1 MSWVFVVSPATLG
14 TTVHINLRT
23 VLAFALLMKRLLR
36 LTISRATLA
45 ASKDIQRKQW
55 ISILEAFGVFEQCCK
70 CGTPITRHANLF
82 SIPGNLQ
89 ENCAVLESLALEE
102 PFQAGWKSC
111 WLVVEWWILVV
122 KNCKKALKS
131 EGIHTSANPK
141 TVPKHAESVVQCHTP
156 TDFSGVGARRL
167 LRKDLAASGA
177 GLQCRSEVL
186 FTNQRVQATGS
197 PNRSAALIY
206 DPKARTFIICQH
218 IISTLFSMHDSNT
231 MMYNITT
238 TTCKITSIVVIP
250 SHTSYHGV

>member
-141 TVPKHAESVVQCHTP
+141 TVPKHAESVDHV
-156 TDFSGVGARRL
+156 
-167 LRKDLAASGA
+167 LATA
-177 GLQCRSEVL
+177 
-186 FTNQRVQATGS
+186 
-197 PNRSAALIY
+197 
-206 DPKARTFIICQH
+206 
-218 IISTLFSMHDSNT
+218 
-231 MMYNITT
+231 TT
-238 TTCKITSIVVIP
+238 TQLQPLLGPSLWCSATHQLISVVLEPAACCVRIWRQVVQGCNVEVRCFSRTNAFRP
-250 SHTSYHGV
+250 LGHQTDQLHSFMIQRLELS

>member
-1 MSWVFVVSPATLG
+1 
-14 TTVHINLRT
+14 
-23 VLAFALLMKRLLR
+23 MKRLLR

-55 ISILEAFGVFEQCCK
+55 ISILEAFGVFEQWCK

-122 KNCKKALKS
+122 KNCKKVRKS
-131 EGIHTSANPK
+131 EGIHSSANPK
-141 TVPKHAESVVQCHTP
+141 TVPKHAEKCRPCSCNCNHHLVPHCGAVLHTNWFQWCWSP
-156 TDFSGVGARRL
+156 PLVA
-167 LRKDLAASGA
+167 KDLAASGA
-177 GLQCRSEVL
+177 GLQCKSEVL

-197 PNRSAALIY
+197 PNRSDVIIY

-218 IISTLFSMHDSNT
+218 IYIILYAQFQ
-231 MMYNITT
+231 YND
-238 TTCKITSIVVIP
+238 V
-250 SHTSYHGV
+250 

>member
-55 ISILEAFGVFEQCCK
+55 ISILEAFGVFEQWCK

-131 EGIHTSANPK
+131 EGIHSSANPK
-141 TVPKHAESVVQCHTP
+141 TVPKHAESVDHVLATATITWSLIVVQCHTP
-156 TDFSGVGARRL
+156 TDFSGVGTRRL
-167 LRKDLAASGA
+167 LRRIWQQVVQG
-177 GLQCRSEVL
+177 CNVEVRC
-186 FTNQRVQATGS
+186 FSRTNAFRPLGHQTDQ
-197 PNRSAALIY
+197 
-206 DPKARTFIICQH
+206 
-218 IISTLFSMHDSNT
+218 M
-231 MMYNITT
+231 
-238 TTCKITSIVVIP
+238 
-250 SHTSYHGV
+250 